1 MKSPLCGACGAQM
14 KKNGK
19 TKDGAQRFRCKACGS
34 SFTHRINSDAKALKE
49 FVEWL
54 LSRNKQIDMPGN
66 GRTFRRRTSKFWAL
80 WPLPD
85 VVDEIHRV
93 IYVDGLYLARNVVIL
108 IAASDD
114 YVLSWYLTRSENSHA
129 WEALLSRIA
138 PPDIVITDGGVGF
151 AKAVK
156 RVWPDTVVQRCIFH
170 VFNQVKRCTT
180 TRPKLLAGK
189 EIYQLSKELLHIKT
203 LKQAQWWT
211 EQYLQWC
218 EFWSEFLSEYTYV
231 DGRKE
236 YTHERL
242 RQARR
247 ALTGLV
253 NKNLLFAYLDPR
265 LNTEEPM
272 PSMNNRIENI
282 NGRIRSVLRDH
293 RGLSLLRRIKA
304 VYWWCYMHTEYP
316 SSYAQ
321 ILKTMPTDKDIDVL
335 YETYKSTP
343 STGREPVEWGEGVV
357 WNELH
362 HKTEYPFAID

>member
-1 MKSPLCGACGAQM
+1 MKSPLCSTCGARM

-19 TKDGAQRFRCKACGS
+19 TKDGTQRFRCKVCGS

-54 LSRNKQIDMPGN
+54 LSRERQIDMPGS
-66 GRTFRRRTSKFWAL
+66 GRTFRRHTSKFWAF

-93 IYVDGLYLARNVVIL
+93 IYVDGLYLSRNVVIL

-114 YVLSWYLTRSENSHA
+114 YVLSWYLARSENSHA
-129 WEALLSRIA
+129 WEALLS
-138 PPDIVITDGGVGF
+138 
-151 AKAVK
+151 
-156 RVWPDTVVQRCIFH
+156 
-170 VFNQVKRCTT
+170 RCTT

-218 EFWSEFLSEYTYV
+218 EFWIEFLSEYTYV

-247 ALTGLV
+247 ALTGLI
-253 NKNLLFAYLDPR
+253 NKNLLFAYLDPQ

-272 PSMNNRIENI
+272 PSTNNRIENI
-282 NGRIRSVLRDH
+282 NGRIRCVLRDH

-304 VYWWCYMHTEYP
+304 VYWWCYMHTECP
-316 SSYAQ
+316 LSYAQ
-321 ILKTMPTDKDIDVL
+321 ILKTMPTDEDIDLL
-335 YETYKSTP
+335 YETYKNTP
-343 STGREPVEWGEGVV
+343 SSGREPVEWGEGVV